1 MELLLDVIGQMLP
14 MAMAIALG
22 PIPIVAAVLVALSG
36 SGRGT
41 GLAFTLGWIVGMAVL
56 AIVLVLVIDQLGEP
70 SAGGN
75 FWLDLAR
82 IIVGLLLLW
91 AAARKWQKRPR
102 PGDAPVV
109 PKWIATF
116 NDVNAARALRLG
128 ATLALVNPKHFA
140 FTLAAM
146 SPLAEVPLSLAAI
159 GIDVLVFVLLSS
171 VSVLA
176 VALVHAF
183 GGSGTTARLEGV
195 KQFML
200 ANNNVILM
208 VIFAIL
214 GMSVLGSG
222 LSGLG
227 TH

>member
-1 MELLLDVIGQMLP
+1 MLLDVIGQMLP

-36 SGRGT
+36 SGRGA
-41 GLAFTLGWIVGMAVL
+41 GFAFTLGWIAGMTVL
-56 AIVLVLVIDQLGEP
+56 AIVLVVLIGQLGEP
-70 SAGGN
+70 RPGGN
-75 FWLDLAR
+75 FWLDLTR
-82 IIVGLLLLW
+82 VLVGLLLLW
-91 AAARKWQKRPR
+91 AALRKWQKRPR
-102 PGDAPVV
+102 GGDKPVV
-109 PKWIATF
+109 PKWIDTF
-116 NDVNAARALRLG
+116 SDVDGAKALRLG
-128 ATLALVNPKHFA
+128 VTVALVNPKHFA

-146 SPLAEVPLSLAAI
+146 SPLAEVSLSIAAI
-159 GIDVLVFVLLSS
+159 GVDVLVFVLLSS
-171 VSVLA
+171 GSVLA

-183 GGSGTTARLEGV
+183 GGQGVTAQLEGV

-222 LSGLG
+222 LSGLAAS
-227 TH
+227 

>member
-1 MELLLDVIGQMLP
+1 MLLDVIGQMLP

-36 SGRGT
+36 SGRGA
-41 GLAFTLGWIVGMAVL
+41 GAAFTLGWIVGMAVL
-56 AIVLVLVIDQLGEP
+56 AIVLVVLIGQLGEP
-70 SAGGN
+70 QPGGN
-75 FWLDLAR
+75 FWLDLTR
-82 IIVGLLLLW
+82 VIVGLLLLW
-91 AAARKWQKRPR
+91 AAVQKWQKRPR
-102 PGDAPVV
+102 PGDVPVV

-116 NDVNAARALRLG
+116 SDVDGARALRLG

-146 SPLAEVPLSLAAI
+146 SPLAEVPLSMAAI

-171 VSVLA
+171 GSVLA
-176 VALVHAF
+176 VTLVHAL
-183 GGSGTTARLEGV
+183 GGKGATASLEAV

-222 LSGLG
+222 LSGLA
-227 TH
+227 TP